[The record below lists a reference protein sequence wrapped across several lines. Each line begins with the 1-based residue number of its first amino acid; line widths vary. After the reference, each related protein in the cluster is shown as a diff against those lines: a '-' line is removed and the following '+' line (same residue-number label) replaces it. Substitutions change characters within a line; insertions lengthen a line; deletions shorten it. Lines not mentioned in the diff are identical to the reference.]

1 MRLEATSRLSILSWL
16 TLPRPTINSTAL
28 YLQPTHM
35 AVWTVGELHISLI
48 SLEMALTTLFRFD
61 YFLSEFLSPDDL
73 LAPTRLAQAT
83 LYEHWKGYAPPGSCT
98 LVPLDSSVC
107 ENNSH
112 GCAFIALC
120 PTMRIPE
127 DVVWNREIVYNC
139 VWSLLIALEQHNR
152 VVELSG
158 DGTSIRR
165 ILMTGL
171 ATGVGNVS
179 PQRCAQQMALAVR
192 DFIDASQ
199 NAGKWRCMEWND
211 AVDYAHDCRRTH
223 QL

>member
-1 MRLEATSRLSILSWL
+1 
-16 TLPRPTINSTAL
+16 
-28 YLQPTHM
+28 
-35 AVWTVGELHISLI
+35 
-48 SLEMALTTLFRFD
+48 
-61 YFLSEFLSPDDL
+61 
-73 LAPTRLAQAT
+73 
-83 LYEHWKGYAPPGSCT
+83 
-98 LVPLDSSVC
+98 
-107 ENNSH
+107 
-112 GCAFIALC
+112 
-120 PTMRIPE
+120 MRIPE

-179 PQRCAQQMALAVR
+179 PQRCAQQMVLAVR

-199 NAGKWRCMEWND
+199 NVGKWRCMEWND
-211 AVDYAHDCRRTH
+211 TVDYAHDCRRTH

>member
-1 MRLEATSRLSILSWL
+1 M
-16 TLPRPTINSTAL
+16 
-28 YLQPTHM
+28 
-35 AVWTVGELHISLI
+35 
-48 SLEMALTTLFRFD
+48 
-61 YFLSEFLSPDDL
+61 

-98 LVPLDSSVC
+98 LVPLDGSVC
-107 ENNSH
+107 ENNAH
-112 GCAFIALC
+112 GCTFIALC

-139 VWSLLIALEQHNR
+139 VWSLLNTLEQHNR
-152 VVELSG
+152 AVELSG

-211 AVDYAHDCRRTH
+211 AVDYAYDCRRTH

>member
-1 MRLEATSRLSILSWL
+1 M
-16 TLPRPTINSTAL
+16 
-28 YLQPTHM
+28 
-35 AVWTVGELHISLI
+35 
-48 SLEMALTTLFRFD
+48 
-61 YFLSEFLSPDDL
+61 
-73 LAPTRLAQAT
+73 APTDSSWVDLIISSPKFFPQLASTWLAQAT
-83 LYEHWKGYAPPGSCT
+83 LYQHWKGYAPPGSCI
-98 LVPLDSSVC
+98 LVPLAGSAC
-107 ENNSH
+107 ENNAH

-139 VWSLLIALEQHNR
+139 VWSLLNTLEQHNR
-152 VVELSG
+152 VVEISG

-199 NAGKWRCMEWND
+199 NAGKWSCLEWD
-211 AVDYAHDCRRTH
+211 EAVDAHDCRRTH
-223 QL
+223 LL

>member
-1 MRLEATSRLSILSWL
+1 M
-16 TLPRPTINSTAL
+16 
-28 YLQPTHM
+28 
-35 AVWTVGELHISLI
+35 
-48 SLEMALTTLFRFD
+48 
-61 YFLSEFLSPDDL
+61 
-73 LAPTRLAQAT
+73 LAPTLVAQAT
-83 LYEHWKGYAPPGSCT
+83 LYEKLKGYAPPGSCT
-98 LVPLDSSVC
+98 LVPLDGTVC
-107 ENNSH
+107 ENNAH
-112 GCAFIALC
+112 GCSFIALC

-158 DGTSIRR
+158 DDGNSIRR

-199 NAGKWRCMEWND
+199 NPDKWRSMGWDD
-211 AVDYAHDCRRTH
+211 AVDYARDCRRTH
-223 QL
+223 RL

>member
-1 MRLEATSRLSILSWL
+1 
-16 TLPRPTINSTAL
+16 
-28 YLQPTHM
+28 
-35 AVWTVGELHISLI
+35 
-48 SLEMALTTLFRFD
+48 MALVILFRFD
-61 YFLSEFLSPDDL
+61 YFLSEILSPDDV

-98 LVPLDSSVC
+98 LVPLDGSVC
-107 ENNSH
+107 ENNAH

-139 VWSLLIALEQHNR
+139 VWSLLITLEQHNR

-158 DGTSIRR
+158 GGTSIRR

-199 NAGKWRCMEWND
+199 NAGKWRCMEWDD